1 MISLLL
7 SLILPLWAQEPD
19 PIETNTDD
27 QTAEETDETVEELP
41 PLVKN
46 PELLEYVQAP
56 YPEKAKE
63 EEREGVVLLLIEID
77 EVGDVS
83 FIEVLQSAGEDFDAA
98 ATAAAW
104 QFVFSPAEDANGP
117 TPVQIEFEYGFV
129 LDVEEVEGAVED
141 TTQEIDYPVNLD
153 GQVIEMGT
161 KRPLTDFP
169 IRAELSD
176 GSIIETITDKDG
188 NYELKAFPAG
198 IVKISCTYPE
208 YETSTREIEVFED
221 QRTSLR
227 IWMKNLNYREDEL
240 VGIYRKPSADV
251 SRRTLTMEEV
261 RRIPGTFGDPVRV
274 IQNLPGA
281 ARSPF
286 GSGLLIIRGAN
297 PEDSAVYVDGIRIPI
312 IYHLGGFVSVLNAD
326 LIDSVDYLPGSYGVK
341 YGRSLGGVVDVKT
354 KEEFPEQNQLSWSTD
369 ILDSGGLVQG
379 RVGDWGVAAAGRRSY
394 IDVFIPL
401 FTQNSDF
408 TVKPHWMDYQ
418 MKLDHLERDNGKLS
432 LFIFGFKDVLEAS
445 TPDNVA
451 QGTDPDA
458 QGDLGTKYSTHRAYL
473 KWTHNVNDELQLR
486 FIPSYGIDKTAFQA
500 GGISIDQTQPMFEL
514 RAESEWRPSEQ
525 LGLIAG
531 TDIII
536 GDFSFEATL
545 PFTIENMANY
555 DPLAERDPVAFGGE
569 GYFYSPDVYLQAELH
584 PLNNIDRWVIY
595 PGIRYGMGQVLAAD
609 NPDPLVS
616 VQGWDPRISSR
627 FMVTENSTFK
637 GGVGLYTQWPQPFEV
652 WRPSGSTGLDLEKVL
667 SAEVGFEQQFTPSLK
682 GDVTFFGKNLYDLI
696 VQNNAATSSEDLLF
710 TNEGIGRVYGMEMI
724 VKQDPV
730 NNFFGWISYTL
741 SRSERNDYPNRET
754 DLAVDEVPGSPS
766 SGEWYLF
773 DLDQTHILVGVAG
786 YQLPRDFGIS
796 TQMQYVTGNPT
807 TPYSGG
813 IADLD
818 QDFFMGYSTADYNSE
833 RLPSFF
839 AVNFRADKTF
849 TFKTWQL
856 DTYIDLLNTIRGENP
871 EFVIYNYDYTES
883 TYIRGLP
890 FIPSIGF
897 DANFTF

>member
-7 SLILPLWAQEPD
+7 TLTSPLLAQETGAP
-19 PIETNTDD
+19 EAT
-27 QTAEETDETVEELP
+27 TDETSAKDTENLM
-41 PLVKN
+41 PLTKN
-46 PELLEYVQAP
+46 PALLEYVQAP

-63 EEREGVVLLLIEID
+63 EGREGVVLLLIEID
-77 EVGDVS
+77 EAGEVS

-117 TPVQIEFEYGFV
+117 TGVQIEFEYGFV
-129 LDVEEVEGAVED
+129 LDVESVEGAVED
-141 TTQEIDYPVNLD
+141 TTQEVDYPVNLD

-161 KRPLTDFP
+161 KRPLADFP

-176 GSIIETITDKDG
+176 GSIIETMTDENG
-188 NYELKAFPAG
+188 HYELKAFPAG
-198 IVKISCTYPE
+198 MVKISCIYPE
-208 YETSTREIEVFED
+208 YETSTRDIEVFAD

-240 VGIYRKPSADV
+240 VAIYRKPSADV
-251 SRRTLTMEEV
+251 SRRTLTMEEI

-354 KEEFPEQNQLSWSTD
+354 KQDFPEQNQLSWSTD
-369 ILDSGGLVQG
+369 ILDSGGLIQG
-379 RVGDWGVAAAGRRSY
+379 RIGDWGVAAAGRRSY
-394 IDVFIPL
+394 IDAFIPL
-401 FTQNSDF
+401 FTQNSNF
-408 TVKPHWMDYQ
+408 TVKPHWGDYQ
-418 MKLDHLERDNGKLS
+418 IKLDHLKRDNGSLS
-432 LFIFGFKDVLEAS
+432 LFIFGFQDVLEAS

-451 QGTDPDA
+451 QGKDPDA
-458 QGDLGTKYSTHRAYL
+458 QGDLGTVYSTHRAYL
-473 KWTHNVNDELQLR
+473 KWTHAVNDELELR
-486 FIPSYGIDKTAFQA
+486 VIPSYGVDKTAFQA
-500 GGISIDQTQPMFEL
+500 GSLAIDQTQPMFEL
-514 RAESEWRPSEQ
+514 RSESEWKPSEHF
-525 LGLIAG
+525 GLLTG
-531 TDIII
+531 TDLII
-536 GDFSFEATL
+536 GGFSFNAEL
-545 PFTIENMANY
+545 PFTIENRVNY
-555 DPLAERDPVAFGGE
+555 DPLAERDPISFGGE
-569 GYFYSPDVYLQAELH
+569 GYFYSPDIYLQAELR
-584 PLNNIDRWVIY
+584 PLNNVDQWVIY
-595 PGIRYGMGQVLAAD
+595 PGLRYGFGQVIAKD
-609 NPDPLVS
+609 NSDPLIS

-627 FMVTENSTFK
+627 FMATENFTLK
-637 GGVGLYTQWPQPFEV
+637 GGLGLYTQWPQPFEV
-652 WRPSGSTGLDLEKVL
+652 YRPSGSTELDLEKVL
-667 SAEVGFEQQFTPSLK
+667 SAELGFEQQITPSLK
-682 GDVTFFGKNLYDLI
+682 GDVSFFGKKLYDLV
-696 VQNNAATSSEDLLF
+696 VQNNAAQSSADLLF

-724 VKQDPV
+724 VRQDPIQ
-730 NNFFGWISYTL
+730 NFFGWISYTL
-741 SRSERNDYPNRET
+741 MRSERNDYPNRDTEL
-754 DLAVDEVPGSPS
+754 DVDEIPGSPN

-773 DLDQTHILVGVAG
+773 ELDQTHILVGVAG

-796 TQMQYVTGNPT
+796 TQVQYVTGNPT

-813 IADLD
+813 IVDLD
-818 QDFFMGYSTADYNSE
+818 QDNYIGYSTADYNSE
-833 RLPSFF
+833 RLPPFF

-849 TFKTWQL
+849 TFKKWQL
-856 DTYIDLLNTIRGENP
+856 DTYIDLLNTIRGQNP
-871 EFVIYNYDYTES
+871 EFIVYNYDFTEN